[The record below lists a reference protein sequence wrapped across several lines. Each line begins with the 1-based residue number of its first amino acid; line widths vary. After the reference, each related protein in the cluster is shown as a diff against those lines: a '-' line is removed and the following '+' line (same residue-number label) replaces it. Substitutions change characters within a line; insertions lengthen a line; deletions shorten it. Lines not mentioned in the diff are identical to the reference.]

1 MNKFKCPN
9 CLKKFNRKSNYER
22 HLNRKYPC
30 KIVINSTCS
39 NSKDGIP
46 IPKVEYIENNNICNF
61 CNRIYSTNFN
71 LNKHLKK
78 CKIKKE
84 EELKQKLFDLL
95 MKEQNKKI
103 DEQNLFMKQ
112 QIDILQNQLKVK
124 NNIKNNIKNNNINN
138 INSNNK
144 TINILAYNKTDLSHI
159 TDKDFEYIMKRCNM
173 CVPRLIEKTHYD
185 PKRPENKNIFISNLR
200 DRYVMQ
206 WNNKRWD
213 LKNRDEALNDMYEN
227 GACVLEDKIETWED
241 NKYQYDPIAVQ
252 KFYKFLDNKEKDEI
266 KNKIKE
272 EIKLILYNNRQLE
285 EN

>member
-1 MNKFKCPN
+1 MSNFKCPN
-9 CLKKFNRKSNYER
+9 CLKVFNRKSNYER
-22 HLNRKYPC
+22 HMNRKFSC
-30 KIVINSTCS
+30 KIVMNSTCS
-39 NSKDGIP
+39 NSKNGFRN
-46 IPKVEYIENNNICNF
+46 PKVEYIEKTNICYY
-61 CNRIYSTNFN
+61 CNRHYSTISN

-78 CKIKKE
+78 CKVKKE

-124 NNIKNNIKNNNINN
+124 NNNIKNNNINNNN

-159 TDKDFEYIMKRCNM
+159 SDKDFERIMRRCNM
-173 CVPRLIEKTHYD
+173 SVPRLIEKTHYD
-185 PKRPENKNIFISNLR
+185 PNKPENKNIFISNLR

-206 WNNKRWD
+206 WNSKRWD
-213 LKNRDEALNDMYEN
+213 LKNRDEALDDMYEN
-227 GACVLEDKIETWED
+227 GACVLEDKIETWEE
-241 NKYQYDPIAVQ
+241 NKYQYDPIAVR
-252 KFYKFLDNKEKDEI
+252 KFYKFLDNKEKDQV

-285 EN
+285 EK